1 MLRAVWLSLVLCG
14 CGATEE
20 TSTSTAI
27 STTGAGGGT
36 SSSSTVGSGGAGP
49 RGWQSLAPLP
59 SPRQECAVVALN
71 GEVYVIG
78 GFDEVA
84 TMVADVA
91 VYTPATDSWRS
102 VAPLPAP
109 RHHANAAALDG
120 RIYVVG
126 SLTTDFAARGE
137 VYVYDPGMDAW
148 TEGTAMPAG
157 TERGGSAVAVLDG
170 TIYVAGGFRGGSVA
184 DFSAYDI
191 RGGVWSTLSSLPA
204 PRDHLVAGSIGG
216 SFYAIGGRD
225 GSITG
230 IDGRV
235 DAFDPAAGWSQV
247 APMLTPRGGCA
258 AATANE
264 RVFVFGGEGNT
275 ASPTGVF
282 PELES
287 YAPDAWTALE
297 PMPTPRHGTGAAE
310 VDGIIYVPGGATT
323 QAFGAVATHEAY
335 AP

>member
-1 MLRAVWLSLVLCG
+1 MVRGASWLLFVVGIVG
-14 CGATEE
+14 CGSSESE
-20 TSTSTAI
+20 PTSSAA
-27 STTGAGGGT
+27 STTAGAGGGT
-36 SSSSTVGSGGAGP
+36 SSSTVGSGGSDA
-49 RGWQSLAPLP
+49 RGWRSLAPLP

-78 GFDEVA
+78 GFDEQA
-84 TMVADVA
+84 TMVADVE

-109 RHHANAAALDG
+109 RHHATAAALDG

-137 VYVYDPGMDAW
+137 VYVYDPTMDAW

-157 TERGGSAVAVLDG
+157 TERGGSAVAVVGG
-170 TIYVAGGFRGGSVA
+170 TIYVAGGFRGGAVA

-191 RGGVWSTLSSLPA
+191 RGGVWSPLSPLPA

-235 DAFDPAAGWSQV
+235 DAFDPAVGWSQV

-258 AATANE
+258 AAT
-264 RVFVFGGEGNT
+264 
-275 ASPTGVF
+275 S
-282 PELES
+282 
-287 YAPDAWTALE
+287 
-297 PMPTPRHGTGAAE
+297 
-310 VDGIIYVPGGATT
+310 
-323 QAFGAVATHEAY
+323 
-335 AP
+335 